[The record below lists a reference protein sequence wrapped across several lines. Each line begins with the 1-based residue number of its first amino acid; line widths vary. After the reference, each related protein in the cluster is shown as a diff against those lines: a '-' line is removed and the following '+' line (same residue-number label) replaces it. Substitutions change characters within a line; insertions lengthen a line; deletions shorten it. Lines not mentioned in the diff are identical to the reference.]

1 MDRTTESA
9 DLVLLANDAMRARHR
24 PWMILLMWAWEAVWA
39 FAIAWPI
46 GRMAARAYG
55 THPDGDGVLF
65 RAGALELADFLM
77 HGQRALPA
85 VVGHMTV
92 LVPAALVLGLLP
104 LAALMA
110 SMMHATRDRRAPR
123 LRQLW
128 PHVLGSFTPMAG
140 LLVLSAIAIVTS
152 AAAVMA
158 LGTAVAGTYAE
169 GHHVGGEPRAD
180 MLGLGVTAVGLLVPC
195 FVGIL
200 HDMARAAVVRFR
212 AKTGRAIVLA
222 WKAMALHP
230 VGECWSYVWRA
241 LVSWG
246 LVALGALVA
255 ARLGGRPGVALV
267 ALFVVHQAIV
277 LSRVA
282 LRASWLARA
291 LRSLDSAHSFS
302 ARREGPV
309 TWPPPPPPEKETDIP
324 VHSDEPAVPILDQ
337 GA

>member
-1 MDRTTESA
+1 MDRTTESH

-24 PWMILLMWAWEAVWA
+24 PWMIALVWAWEVVWA
-39 FAIAWPI
+39 FAIAWPV

-55 THPDGDGVLF
+55 THPDGDGVFF
-65 RAGALELADFLM
+65 RAGALELADFVV
-77 HGQRALPA
+77 HGLRALPA

-92 LVPAALVLGLLP
+92 LVPAALLLGLLP

-110 SMMHATRDRRAPR
+110 SMTHATRDRRAPR

-128 PHVLGSFTPMAG
+128 PYVLGSFTPMAG
-140 LLVLSAIAIVTS
+140 LLILASIAMVTS
-152 AAAVMA
+152 GAAVIA
-158 LGTAVAGTYAE
+158 LGTAVAGIYAE
-169 GHHVGGEPRAD
+169 GNHVGGEPRAD
-180 MLGLGVTAVGLLVPC
+180 WLGLSVAAAGLLVPC

-212 AKTGRAIVLA
+212 VKSVRAIVLA
-222 WKAMALHP
+222 WRALVLHP
-230 VGECWSYVWRA
+230 AGDCWSYVWRA

-255 ARLGGRPGVALV
+255 SRLGGRPGVALV

-277 LSRVA
+277 VSRVA

-291 LRSLDSAHSFS
+291 LRSLDSAHSVP
-302 ARREGPV
+302 ARREAPV
-309 TWPPPPPPEKETDIP
+309 TWPPPPPPEKEPDIP
-324 VHSDEPAVPILDQ
+324 VHNDEPAVPILDQ